1 MAVEERA
8 ASTGASWR
16 RTQRAIRRDATGR
29 LPAGTPSTR
38 QQRIILRRRGVKV
51 ARATASASALSS
63 PSSPAPAVKQPAA
76 PEQLPALRAQ
86 PVGHHVERTRCDHH
100 HGQHGTASI
109 NQALGRGQPPRA
121 AGAAGPAATPVNATP
136 SPGRCRLDGV
146 SVVRSCA
153 RPRGDAR
160 AVAAAAP
167 SPRVDA
173 ASCRGRPYHPGVGC
187 RVFSAR
193 RLGGG
198 RAVAP
203 HERPARMMGGSAS
216 EQRPRERRPTPRH
229 RRDTASARWRA
240 SRPTHTK

>member
-1 MAVEERA
+1 MRPPSRTARDGVELPSLGTGAAAARCGRRGAGRHAKISFPPRVWEPRRA
-8 ASTGASWR
+8 ASVFDVGAPVG
-16 RTQRAIRRDATGR
+16 AE
-29 LPAGTPSTR
+29 LPTLPLAEGAAPAAGPPE
-38 QQRIILRRRGVKV
+38 LRRREADG
-51 ARATASASALSS
+51 
-63 PSSPAPAVKQPAA
+63 
-76 PEQLPALRAQ
+76 
-86 PVGHHVERTRCDHH
+86 
-100 HGQHGTASI
+100 GTAE
-109 NQALGRGQPPRA
+109 AR
-121 AGAAGPAATPVNATP
+121 
-136 SPGRCRLDGV
+136 RLDGV

-173 ASCRGRPYHPGVGC
+173 ASCRGRPYRPGVGC

-229 RRDTASARWRA
+229 RRDVVRLLDGARA
-240 SRPTHTK
+240 AQHTHTQRESKRGDRAPPPQWTSTAR

>member
-1 MAVEERA
+1 MRPPSRTARAGVELPSLGTVAAAARCGRRGAGRHAKISFPPRVWEPRRA
-8 ASTGASWR
+8 ASVFDVGAPVG
-16 RTQRAIRRDATGR
+16 AE
-29 LPAGTPSTR
+29 LPTLPLAEG
-38 QQRIILRRRGVKV
+38 
-51 ARATASASALSS
+51 
-63 PSSPAPAVKQPAA
+63 AA
-76 PEQLPALRAQ
+76 P
-86 PVGHHVERTRCDHH
+86 
-100 HGQHGTASI
+100 
-109 NQALGRGQPPRA
+109 
-121 AGAAGPAATPVNATP
+121 AAGPYP
-136 SPGRCRLDGV
+136 SFGGGRSTAERRTRRRPRRLDGV

-173 ASCRGRPYHPGVGC
+173 ASCRGRPYRPGVGC

-216 EQRPRERRPTPRH
+216 EQRPRERH
-229 RRDTASARWRA
+229 RRDIVLVTASARWRA
-240 SRPTHTK
+240 MSERTRESPPAPDHRPRPRPRSGRARRDEAGGLQPRGLCG

>member
-1 MAVEERA
+1 MFDVGAPVGAELPTLPLAEGA
-8 ASTGASWR
+8 APAAGPPSFGGGR
-16 RTQRAIRRDATGR
+16 RRRNGRRDAPG
-29 LPAGTPSTR
+29 P
-38 QQRIILRRRGVKV
+38 RRR
-51 ARATASASALSS
+51 
-63 PSSPAPAVKQPAA
+63 
-76 PEQLPALRAQ
+76 
-86 PVGHHVERTRCDHH
+86 
-100 HGQHGTASI
+100 
-109 NQALGRGQPPRA
+109 
-121 AGAAGPAATPVNATP
+121 
-136 SPGRCRLDGV
+136 DGV
-146 SVVRSCA
+146 LVVRSCA

-173 ASCRGRPYHPGVGC
+173 ASCRGRPYRPGVGC

-240 SRPTHTK
+240 SRPTHTRERASTRGDRAPPRSGRARRDEAGGLQPRGLCG